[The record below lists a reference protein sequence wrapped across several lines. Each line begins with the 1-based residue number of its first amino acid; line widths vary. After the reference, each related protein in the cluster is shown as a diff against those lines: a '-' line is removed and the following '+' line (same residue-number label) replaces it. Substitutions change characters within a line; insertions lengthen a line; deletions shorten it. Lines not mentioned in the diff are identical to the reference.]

1 MNGKKSG
8 SGRKRTKAA
17 SLSWRVV
24 GLERA
29 GESDSISNS
38 RVKNGKM
45 GGKLVMRKEQ
55 KG

>member
-24 GLERA
+24 GLK
-29 GESDSISNS
+29 ESWGIGQYLQLQSE
-38 RVKNGKM
+38 NGKM
-45 GGKLVMRKEQ
+45 GQISDEEQ